1 MAAAVSNLPPPRA
14 AALARRELER
24 TDFEVSVTRECST
37 LSFFLC
43 LKTRQPVL
51 FASQVAESVLARDL
65 IYACQGIDS
74 KYLHYNVAANQNMG
88 GFEIDSRAGIPAVD
102 RQVLLV
108 LSEIGWLFK

>member
-1 MAAAVSNLPPPRA
+1 MFNCVILPVFGDTPI
-14 AALARRELER
+14 
-24 TDFEVSVTRECST
+24 SVID
-37 LSFFLC
+37 
-43 LKTRQPVL
+43 
-51 FASQVAESVLARDL
+51 ASQVAESVLARDL

>member
-1 MAAAVSNLPPPRA
+1 MLI
-14 AALARRELER
+14 
-24 TDFEVSVTRECST
+24 
-37 LSFFLC
+37 
-43 LKTRQPVL
+43 
-51 FASQVAESVLARDL
+51 ASQVAESVLTRDL